1 MFVAMVPP
9 AEAVEDL
16 DAFLDVR
23 RAAAPFRWTQ
33 PDQLHVTLAFLAAV
47 PDRSLDDLVE
57 RLAAA
62 ARRRTPVTAR
72 IAGGG
77 AFPHPDAA
85 KVVWAGLRTTGTDHA
100 ELVRMSDGARR
111 AANASGIAPDG
122 QRFRPHL
129 TVARTGRPRQ
139 VTRWVQLLDGYEGPS
154 WRVGEWS
161 LVASHLGEGP
171 ARRPRYEEVARVQ
184 VG

>member
-1 MFVAMVPP
+1 MFVAVVPP
-9 AEAVEDL
+9 AEAVDDL
-16 DAFLDVR
+16 DGFLDVR
-23 RAAAPFRWTQ
+23 RAAAPFRWTH
-33 PDQLHVTLAFLAAV
+33 PDQLHVTLAFLAEV

-62 ARRRTPVTAR
+62 AQRRTAVTVR

-77 AFPHPDAA
+77 AFPHADAA
-85 KVVWAGLRTTGTDHA
+85 KVLWAGLRTDEAGRA
-100 ELVRMSDGARR
+100 ELVRMAEGARH
-111 AANASGIAPDG
+111 AANAAGVAPDG

-139 VTRWVQLLDGYEGPS
+139 VTRWIQLLDAYEGPS
-154 WRVGEWS
+154 WQAGEWS

-171 ARRPRYEEVARVQ
+171 GRRPRYEVVERFP